1 MRAMLGWEP
10 TGVLF
15 SANPGLGLT
24 PSDLERQ
31 AARIRDFVEAELSSK
46 DFVESEADNCLFA
59 VGDAVL
65 LRRSHRCQKCEP
77 PYERD
82 WVVIHIVSPSTVVI
96 RNEAGGGEKVVNV
109 ELLKPDVGAEVFA
122 DVPAADAVADV
133 PAADAVADVPA
144 ADAVIDVPAPGAVPD
159 AG

>member
-109 ELLKPDVGAEVFA
+109 ELLKPD
-122 DVPAADAVADV
+122 
-133 PAADAVADVPA
+133 AVADVPA